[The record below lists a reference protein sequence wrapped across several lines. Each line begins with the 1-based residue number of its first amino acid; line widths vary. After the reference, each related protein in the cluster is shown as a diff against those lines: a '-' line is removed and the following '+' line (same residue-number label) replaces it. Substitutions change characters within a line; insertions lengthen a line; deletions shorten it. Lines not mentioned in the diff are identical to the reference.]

1 MRPVTSRGYGIPERD
16 IETVWDAVSLHTTP
30 GIPEHKKAEV
40 ALVTSGVAAKHGK
53 GILML
58 DALTKRGFATAYSEW
73 LAAIVQN
80 IKPCEA
86 AANR

>member
-1 MRPVTSRGYGIPERD
+1 MTFPFCWNG
-16 IETVWDAVSLHTTP
+16 LTTP
-30 GIPEHKKAEV
+30 
-40 ALVTSGVAAKHGK
+40 TAKHGK

-58 DALTKRGFATAYSEW
+58 DALTKRGYATAYSEW